1 MQAVSSADTRGRWWA
16 NEARDAAGGRAARS
30 KGDQAGRRWRRRRAV
45 YGRHTCT
52 CLHRSQQLCEAT
64 GEVTRPVH
72 DNMEGTRPRRKAL
85 PARWPYQSDNVSIS
99 ERCARAWFD
108 RRSRAPW
115 AGLAGHRPPDV
126 HLFLLYKGSQH
137 RARMVRRKAPRGHA
151 GRRRCSRR
159 RKPSLKPA
167 AFDAG
172 ACRRGA
178 ESAGLRGTTTRQLRA
193 RKGTL
198 RGNTRAAGYSA
209 PLWPTTHSGRT
220 ECICRP
226 HAARGFRRAA

>member
-16 NEARDAAGGRAARS
+16 NEARDAAEGRAARS

-45 YGRHTCT
+45 CGRHVRT

-64 GEVTRPVH
+64 GEVTPAVH

-115 AGLAGHRPPDV
+115 AGLAVPRRP
-126 HLFLLYKGSQH
+126 FFSFCI
-137 RARMVRRKAPRGHA
+137 RGHNIGRGWCGERRQEATPA
-151 GRRRCSRR
+151 GGVA
-159 RKPSLKPA
+159 LV
-167 AFDAG
+167 
-172 ACRRGA
+172 A
-178 ESAGLRGTTTRQLRA
+178 E
-193 RKGTL
+193 
-198 RGNTRAAGYSA
+198 N
-209 PLWPTTHSGRT
+209 PP
-220 ECICRP
+220 
-226 HAARGFRRAA
+226 